1 MRFLA
6 NENFPI
12 ASVHLLR
19 AAGHSVLAIAEDAP
33 GISDSEVL
41 ARAHTEGCV
50 LITFD
55 RDYGEL
61 IFRRKLPPPSG
72 LLYLRFDPISPDE
85 PGRFVLSLLERV
97 GIQLAG
103 KFTTA
108 THDTVRQRLLPSSSL
123 R

>member
-6 NENFPI
+6 NENFPLM
-12 ASVHLLR
+12 SVGLLR
-19 AAGHSVLAIAEDAP
+19 AAGHSVVAIAEDSP
-33 GISDSEVL
+33 GIYDSEAL
-41 ARAHTEGCV
+41 AQARAEECV

-61 IFRRKLPPPSG
+61 IFRRRLPAPVG
-72 LLYLRFDPISPDE
+72 VLYLRFDPISPEE
-85 PGRFVLSLLERV
+85 PGRFVLSLLDRTS
-97 GIQLAG
+97 IQLAD

-108 THDTVRQRLLPSSSL
+108 THDTVRQRSLPSSDF